1 MNIFLL
7 LQATF
12 VTGKYIPCEKH
23 FALYALYYIL
33 IYNLIYFRES
43 EDTMLLILKEIY
55 GSRGIQTDAQLPQ
68 QSMSVERVS
77 SSSSL
82 NSSAFSPSGSN
93 VGTSL
98 VMGIDPTVPM
108 SGKAV
113 GPPPKTGFVPKS

>member
-1 MNIFLL
+1 MHTI
-7 LQATF
+7 
-12 VTGKYIPCEKH
+12 
-23 FALYALYYIL
+23 IL

-43 EDTMLLILKEIY
+43 EDTMLLMLKEIY

-77 SSSSL
+77 SSSL
-82 NSSAFSPSGSN
+82 NLPVLSPSGSN

-98 VMGIDPTVPM
+98 VVGVDPTVPI
-108 SGKAV
+108 SGKSV

>member
-1 MNIFLL
+1 MIN
-7 LQATF
+7 
-12 VTGKYIPCEKH
+12 
-23 FALYALYYIL
+23 
-33 IYNLIYFRES
+33 FRES

-68 QSMSVERVS
+68 QSLSIERVS
-77 SSSSL
+77 PSPSL
-82 NSSAFSPSGSN
+82 NVSAALSPCGSN

-108 SGKAV
+108 SGKSV